1 MKQLRYL
8 FMALAF
14 AVTVPTVAQSRQVVL
29 ETTLGKIVLT
39 LFDDTPKHR
48 DNFLK
53 LANEQFYDSLLFH
66 RCHQE
71 LHDSGWRS

>member
-39 LFDDTPKHR
+39 LFDDTP
-48 DNFLK
+48 
-53 LANEQFYDSLLFH
+53 
-66 RCHQE
+66 
-71 LHDSGWRS
+71 